1 MRIIKCLPFRLT
13 EQVDPKS
20 NAIKRST
27 VDFANV
33 EHLSKFSNKWWDING
48 DMRALHALNPLRIQF
63 VRDGLANTGVKIEST
78 HLPLEG
84 LKILD
89 VGCGGGLL
97 TEPLARIGAQVTGI
111 DASKELIKIA
121 KEHAILDD
129 SLQEQLNYIETSIE
143 NFACENKNRYNAVI
157 ASEVIEHVDDK
168 ELFLKNCVDVL
179 QPGGSIFIT
188 TLNKTLPSWLGGIIA
203 AEHVLKLVPSGTHDW
218 NKFISPAETQRLL
231 ETCGC
236 KTKLIHGIFYN
247 PLKHEWFWTTSTA
260 INYALHA
267 VKKKE

>member
-1 MRIIKCLPFRLT
+1 MT
-13 EQVDPKS
+13 EQIDPKS
-20 NAIKRST
+20 NGIKRST

-48 DMRALHALNPLRIQF
+48 DLRVLHALNPLRIQF

-89 VGCGGGLL
+89 VGCGGGFL
-97 TEPLARIGAQVTGI
+97 TEPLARMGAQVTGI
-111 DASKELIKIA
+111 DVSKELIKIA

-129 SLQEQLNYIETSIE
+129 SLQDQLNYIETSVE
-143 NFACENKNRYNAVI
+143 DFACENKNKYDAVI

-168 ELFLKNCVDVL
+168 ELFLKNCVDVS

-188 TLNKTLPSWLGGIIA
+188 TFNKTLPSWLGGIIA
-203 AEHVLKLVPSGTHDW
+203 AERVLKVIPLGTHDW

-231 ETCGC
+231 ERCGC
-236 KTKLIHGIFYN
+236 KTKLIRGMCYN
-247 PLKHEWFWTTSTA
+247 PLKQKWVWTKSTA
-260 INYALHA
+260 ITYALHA
-267 VKKKE
+267 VKRKE